1 MKERISLK
9 KKNNNN
15 NNKRTIRAKSEEFGS
30 VGSNGVAD
38 GLIIGK
44 LSAKLNTSSIRI
56 FYDTSDTENFLQLD
70 MFRIH
75 IGNEAIWS
83 YIMFSAYDRI
93 VLMFFS
99 FLVQC
104 L

>member
-9 KKNNNN
+9 KKNNNNN

-56 FYDTSDTENFLQLD
+56 FYDTSDTENFPS
-70 MFRIH
+70 
-75 IGNEAIWS
+75 IGYVS
-83 YIMFSAYDRI
+83 HTHRK
-93 VLMFFS
+93 
-99 FLVQC
+99 
-104 L
+104 